1 MSNAMIKDIRVKT
14 LNGVRLTKVLVL
26 RETDKGIVY
35 IPLNGIDRQDYD
47 RFLDIGSRADGDL
60 LEALRDERL
69 NNGRNALVVYQD
81 ILRHQAYEQETTQ
94 SITPEKAQ
102 AAPRRRPG
110 PKPGTKRS
118 PTAKKSG
125 PKPKPKPPVDDSA
138 SDENE

>member
-125 PKPKPKPPVDDSA
+125 PKPKPKPPVDDSV